1 MGLDGGKKEGR
12 ENGGGGRGGEKVRVK
27 GKRLEGRP
35 VVVTTSLIVYYFV

>member
-1 MGLDGGKKEGR
+1 MEERKRGER
-12 ENGGGGRGGEKVRVK
+12 MGGRGVEKVRVK